1 MGQEQDYYLIHELTI
16 RLFESYKFKNSI
28 NLIFVI
34 LYLKAQ
40 FIRLISM
47 QQNFNLKQY
56 FEGPHKV
63 RNFQVLYKK
72 KQATNVQIR
81 NPVTLLLK
89 KKSAKIY
96 F

>member
-1 MGQEQDYYLIHELTI
+1 
-16 RLFESYKFKNSI
+16 
-28 NLIFVI
+28 
-34 LYLKAQ
+34 
-40 FIRLISM
+40 M